1 MKEYDSLQKM
11 NASSSSDDDDPPGA
25 ITWEGEDETSE
36 ASGDSAAGERAR
48 RVEAAATKRLSLSER
63 LRRLDA
69 AAAAP
74 PPPPPRGVKTK
85 RRRRDAA
92 TPPGRAS
99 KNAPAEASS
108 RRRPPAPRRLGADA
122 QRRDP
127 RFDALSTGGDAA
139 AATRRYAFLAERE
152 KEELKASRAYLKT
165 KRGRRDA
172 AARGDYER
180 RVSKQRQREHDERR
194 RAVTAR
200 FRREER
206 SKVKKT
212 GKAPYYAKRSVLK
225 GAVAQDRFAD
235 LKNRGKLGAFLAK
248 RGRRAGLLEKGARK
262 QGNDPTR

>member
-1 MKEYDSLQKM
+1 M
-11 NASSSSDDDDPPGA
+11 NASSSSDDDDAPGA
-25 ITWEGEDETSE
+25 STWEGEDETSE
-36 ASGDSAAGERAR
+36 ASGDSDAAGERAR

-69 AAAAP
+69 AAAAAP
-74 PPPPPRGVKTK
+74 PQPPPPPRGVKTK

>member
-1 MKEYDSLQKM
+1 M
-11 NASSSSDDDDPPGA
+11 NASSSSDDDDAPGA
-25 ITWEGEDETSE
+25 STWEGEDEE
-36 ASGDSAAGERAR
+36 ASDSNAAGERAR
-48 RVEAAATKRLSLSER
+48 RVQAAATKRLSLSER

-69 AAAAP
+69 AAAAAPP

-108 RRRPPAPRRLGADA
+108 RRRPAPRRLGADA

-248 RGRRAGLLEKGARK
+248 RGRRAGLLEKGARR
-262 QGNDPTR
+262 QGGDPTR

>member
-1 MKEYDSLQKM
+1 ML
-11 NASSSSDDDDPPGA
+11 
-25 ITWEGEDETSE
+25 
-36 ASGDSAAGERAR
+36 
-48 RVEAAATKRLSLSER
+48 
-63 LRRLDA
+63 
-69 AAAAP
+69 AAP
-74 PPPPPRGVKTK
+74 T
-85 RRRRDAA
+85 A
-92 TPPGRAS
+92 TIA
-99 KNAPAEASS
+99 
-108 RRRPPAPRRLGADA
+108 
-122 QRRDP
+122 
-127 RFDALSTGGDAA
+127 
-139 AATRRYAFLAERE
+139 
-152 KEELKASRAYLKT
+152 
-165 KRGRRDA
+165 DA

>member
-1 MKEYDSLQKM
+1 M
-11 NASSSSDDDDPPGA
+11 NASSSSDDDDAPGA
-25 ITWEGEDETSE
+25 STWEGEDETSE
-36 ASGDSAAGERAR
+36 ASGDSNAAGERAR

-63 LRRLDA
+63 LRRLDAA

-108 RRRPPAPRRLGADA
+108 RRRPAPRRLGADA

-248 RGRRAGLLEKGARK
+248 RGRRAGLLEKGARR
-262 QGNDPTR
+262 QGGDPTR

>member
-1 MKEYDSLQKM
+1 MQKVLLHSTHSF
-11 NASSSSDDDDPPGA
+11 AAPGA
-25 ITWEGEDETSE
+25 IQ
-36 ASGDSAAGERAR
+36 SGFQWPAR
-48 RVEAAATKRLSLSER
+48 PGTLSEKR
-63 LRRLDA
+63 KARPATGSHKALCVCATLEA
-69 AAAAP
+69 PAAP
-74 PPPPPRGVKTK
+74 PEPL
-85 RRRRDAA
+85 
-92 TPPGRAS
+92 
-99 KNAPAEASS
+99 
-108 RRRPPAPRRLGADA
+108 APRNLR
-122 QRRDP
+122 RRDP

-248 RGRRAGLLEKGARK
+248 RGRRAGLLEKGARR
-262 QGNDPTR
+262 QGGDPTR

>member
-1 MKEYDSLQKM
+1 M

-25 ITWEGEDETSE
+25 STWEGEEDETSE
-36 ASGDSAAGERAR
+36 ASGDSDAAGERAR

-69 AAAAP
+69 AAAAAP
-74 PPPPPRGVKTK
+74 PQPPPPPRGVKTK

-127 RFDALSTGGDAA
+127 RFDALSTGGDTA

-262 QGNDPTR
+262 QGNDPAR

>member
-1 MKEYDSLQKM
+1 MCHHARPRTKERLTPRRSRGEAPQRSSLQL
-11 NASSSSDDDDPPGA
+11 ASQ
-25 ITWEGEDETSE
+25 
-36 ASGDSAAGERAR
+36 
-48 RVEAAATKRLSLSER
+48 
-63 LRRLDA
+63 
-69 AAAAP
+69 
-74 PPPPPRGVKTK
+74 PRTLH
-85 RRRRDAA
+85 RRR
-92 TPPGRAS
+92 
-99 KNAPAEASS
+99 
-108 RRRPPAPRRLGADA
+108 PAPRRLGADA

-248 RGRRAGLLEKGARK
+248 RGRRAGLLEKGARR
-262 QGNDPTR
+262 QGGDPTR

>member
-1 MKEYDSLQKM
+1 MHHKPRICKKTIQKPCQ
-11 NASSSSDDDDPPGA
+11 NIKIFNLDPHR
-25 ITWEGEDETSE
+25 TTHEFFC
-36 ASGDSAAGERAR
+36 
-48 RVEAAATKRLSLSER
+48 
-63 LRRLDA
+63 
-69 AAAAP
+69 AAP
-74 PPPPPRGVKTK
+74 
-85 RRRRDAA
+85 
-92 TPPGRAS
+92 
-99 KNAPAEASS
+99 
-108 RRRPPAPRRLGADA
+108 
-122 QRRDP
+122 
-127 RFDALSTGGDAA
+127 
-139 AATRRYAFLAERE
+139 RRYAFLAERE

-180 RVSKQRQREHDERR
+180 RVSKQRQLEHDERR

-262 QGNDPTR
+262 QGNDPAR